1 MSWQYAALTL
11 IALAL
16 SLHFESGIAAR
27 AGSSSNRDA
36 SLDEQPIFTAGEGGY
51 HTYRIPSLIVTKEK
65 TLLAF
70 CEGRKNGRGDAGD
83 IDLVLRRSTDGGKTW
98 GKTQVVW
105 DDGTNT
111 CGNPCPVVDAA
122 TGTIWLLLTHNLGKD
137 TEAEIVGGTGDGSR
151 TVWISK
157 STDDGVTWA
166 KPVEITKDV
175 KKPEWTWYAT
185 GPGIGIQTKSGRL
198 VIPCDSKSE
207 KGKVRESHVIFS
219 DDRGATWKLG
229 GVVGPGCNE
238 SQVAELDD
246 GTLLLNM
253 RSFQGNN
260 RRLIATSK
268 DGGATFTKPVADP
281 ALIEPVCQASLI
293 RVPGEKNTLLFSNP
307 ASTKREK
314 MTVRLSRDGGKTWP
328 VSRPLHDG
336 PAAYSCLAVLPD
348 GRIACLYERG
358 DKTPYEK
365 IVLAR
370 VSKEWLEAK

>member
-1 MSWQYAALTL
+1 MTRVAMTAFPFL

-16 SLHFESGIAAR
+16 GSLLPAAKAQPKADR
-27 AGSSSNRDA
+27 EA

-51 HTYRIPSLIVTKEK
+51 HTYRIPSLIVTKQG

-70 CEGRKNGRGDAGD
+70 CEGRKNGRGDTGD
-83 IDLVLRRSTDGGKTW
+83 IDLLLRRSRDGGKTW
-98 GKTQVVW
+98 GKMQVVW

-111 CGNPCPVVDAA
+111 CGNPCPVIDAA

-137 TEAEIVGGTGDGSR
+137 TEAEIVGGTSEGSR

-157 STDDGVTWA
+157 SSDDGVTWS
-166 KPVEITKDV
+166 KPVDITKDV
-175 KKPEWTWYAT
+175 KSPEWTWYAT

-198 VIPCDSKSE
+198 VVPCDSKSE
-207 KGKVRESHVIFS
+207 KGKVRESHVIYS
-219 DDRGATWKLG
+219 DDHGTTWKLG

-253 RSFQGNN
+253 RSYQANN

-268 DGGATFTKPVADP
+268 DGGVTFTKPVEDKT
-281 ALIEPVCQASLI
+281 LIEPVCQASLI
-293 RVPGEKNTLLFSNP
+293 RVPGEKNTLLFNNP
-307 ASTKREK
+307 ASTKREN

-328 VSRPLHDG
+328 VSRLLYSG
-336 PAAYSCLAVLPD
+336 PAAYSCLAVLAD
-348 GRIACLYERG
+348 GGIACLYERG
-358 DKTPYEK
+358 EKSPYEK
-365 IVLAR
+365 MTFAR
-370 VSKEWLEAK
+370 FSKGWLGGK

>member
-1 MSWQYAALTL
+1 MTRAAVT
-11 IALAL
+11 AFAFVLAL
-16 SLHFESGIAAR
+16 GLATET
-27 AGSSSNRDA
+27 AGQKPNRTGDVA
-36 SLDEQPIFTAGEGGY
+36 LDEQPVFTAGEGGY
-51 HTYRIPSLIVTKEK
+51 HTYRIPSLIVTKEG

-70 CEGRKNGRGDAGD
+70 CEGRKSGRGDAGD
-83 IDLVLRRSTDGGKTW
+83 IDLLLRRSTDGGKTW
-98 GKTQVVW
+98 GKMEVVW

-137 TEAEIVGGTGDGSR
+137 TEAEIVNGTGDGSR
-151 TVWISK
+151 TVWVSK

-166 KPVEITKDV
+166 KPVEITRDV

-219 DDRGATWKLG
+219 DDHGKTWKLG

-281 ALIEPVCQASLI
+281 ALLEPVCQASLV

-328 VSRPLHDG
+328 VSRLLHDG

-358 DKTPYEK
+358 VRTPYEK

>member
-1 MSWQYAALTL
+1 MSRAALTAFPF
-11 IALAL
+11 ILAL
-16 SLHFESGIAAR
+16 GLCSLTATAGQRPAREGDAAI
-27 AGSSSNRDA
+27 
-36 SLDEQPIFTAGEGGY
+36 DEQPVFTAGEGGY
-51 HTYRIPSLIVTKEK
+51 HTYRIPSLIVTKTG

-70 CEGRKNGRGDAGD
+70 CEGRKSGRGDAGD
-83 IDLVLRRSTDGGKTW
+83 IDLLLRRSTDGGKTW

-105 DDGTNT
+105 NDGTNT

-122 TGTIWLLLTHNLGKD
+122 TGAIWLLLTHNLGKD
-137 TEAEIVGGTGDGSR
+137 TEAEIVNGTGDGSR
-151 TVWISK
+151 TVWITK

-166 KPVEITKDV
+166 KPLEITKDV

-219 DDRGATWKLG
+219 DDHGKTWKLG

-281 ALIEPVCQASLI
+281 ALIEPVCQASLV

-328 VSRPLHDG
+328 VSRLLHDG

>member
-1 MSWQYAALTL
+1 MTRAAVT
-11 IALAL
+11 AFAFVLAL
-16 SLHFESGIAAR
+16 GLATET
-27 AGSSSNRDA
+27 AGQKPNRTGDVA
-36 SLDEQPIFTAGEGGY
+36 LDEQPVFTAGEGGY
-51 HTYRIPSLIVTKEK
+51 HTYRIPSLIVTKK
-65 TLLAF
+65 GTLLAF
-70 CEGRKNGRGDAGD
+70 CEGRKNGRGDTGD
-83 IDLVLRRSTDGGKTW
+83 IDLLLRRSTDGGKTW

-122 TGTIWLLLTHNLGKD
+122 GTIWLLLTHNLGKD
-137 TEAEIVGGTGDGSR
+137 TEAEIVGGTSDGSR

-157 STDDGVTWA
+157 STDDGVTWS

-185 GPGIGIQTKSGRL
+185 GPGIGIQTKSSRL

-207 KGKVRESHVIFS
+207 KGKVRESHIIYS

-238 SQVAELDD
+238 SQVAELED

-253 RSFQGNN
+253 RSYQANN

-268 DGGATFTKPVADP
+268 DGGATFTKPVEDQT
-281 ALIEPVCQASLI
+281 LVEPVCQASLI
-293 RVPGEKNTLLFSNP
+293 RVPGERNTLLFSNP

-328 VSRPLHDG
+328 VSRLLHAG

-348 GRIACLYERG
+348 GGIACLYERG
-358 DKTPYEK
+358 EKSPYEA

-370 VSKEWLEAK
+370 FSRDWLEEK

>member
-1 MSWQYAALTL
+1 MTRAAVT
-11 IALAL
+11 AFAFVLAL
-16 SLHFESGIAAR
+16 GLATET
-27 AGSSSNRDA
+27 AGQKPNPTGDVA
-36 SLDEQPIFTAGEGGY
+36 LDEQPVFTAGEGGY
-51 HTYRIPSLIVTKEK
+51 HTYRIPSLIVTKEG

-70 CEGRKNGRGDAGD
+70 CEGRKSGRGDAGD
-83 IDLVLRRSTDGGKTW
+83 IDLLLRRSTDGGKTW
-98 GKTQVVW
+98 AKTQVVW

-122 TGTIWLLLTHNLGKD
+122 TGAIWLLLTHNLGKD
-137 TEAEIVGGTGDGSR
+137 TEAEIVNGTGDGSR
-151 TVWISK
+151 TVWVSK

-166 KPVEITKDV
+166 KPVEITRDV

-219 DDRGATWKLG
+219 DDHGKTWKLG

-281 ALIEPVCQASLI
+281 ALLEPVCQASLV

-328 VSRPLHDG
+328 VSRLLHDG

-370 VSKEWLEAK
+370 VSKEWLEAR